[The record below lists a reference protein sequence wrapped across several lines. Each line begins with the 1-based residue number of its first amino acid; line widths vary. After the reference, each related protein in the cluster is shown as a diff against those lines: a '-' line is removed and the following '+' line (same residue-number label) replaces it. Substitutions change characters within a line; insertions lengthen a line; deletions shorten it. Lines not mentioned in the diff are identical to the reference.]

1 MATLMNDNGSG
12 SDADIRAQVSDE
24 EWAVRVDLAAAYRL
38 VAHYGWDDLIF
49 THLSARVPG
58 PDHHFLINPYDMMFE
73 EITASSLVKID
84 VEGQPVLPT
93 SHPVNPAGFTIHSA
107 VLSGRPDVFS
117 VAHTHTRAGMAI
129 SAQKDGLLPLNQTAL
144 RFYNRLSYHPYE
156 GVALD
161 HSERERLIGHLGT
174 NKAMILRNHG
184 LLSVGETVPE
194 AFNVLAYLEK
204 SCQSQLDALSGG
216 VELELPREEVCEHTA
231 QQFEKFAP
239 IGHRDWP
246 GLLRKLD
253 RIDPSFRD

>member
-1 MATLMNDNGSG
+1 MPDTAPIVKSVR
-12 SDADIRAQVSDE
+12 SKVSAE
-24 EWAVRVDLAAAYRL
+24 EWAVRVDLAAFYRL
-38 VAHYGWDDLIF
+38 VALNGWDDLTA

-58 PDHHFLINPYDMMFE
+58 EDAFLLNPHGLFFD
-73 EITASSLVKID
+73 EITASSLVKLD
-84 VEGQPVLPT
+84 YEGNVLMQGDY
-93 SHPVNPAGFTIHSA
+93 PVNQAGYTIHSA
-107 VLSGRPDVFS
+107 VLSGREDVFS

-161 HSERERLIGHLGT
+161 HSERERLIGHMGT

-184 LLSVGETVPE
+184 LLSVGDSIAE

-204 SCQSQLDALSGG
+204 SCQSQIDALSGG
-216 VELELPREEVCEHTA
+216 VELEMPSPEVCEHTA

-239 IGHRDWP
+239 LGGRDWP

-253 RIDPSFRD
+253 RIDPSFRE

>member
-1 MATLMNDNGSG
+1 MPDNAPIVKS
-12 SDADIRAQVSDE
+12 IRSKVAAE
-24 EWAVRVDLAAAYRL
+24 EWAVRVDLAAFYRL
-38 VAHYGWDDLIF
+38 VALYGWDDLTA

-58 PDHHFLINPYDMMFE
+58 EDAFLLNPHGLFFD
-73 EITASSLVKID
+73 EITASSLVKLD
-84 VEGQPVLPT
+84 YEGNVLMQGDY
-93 SHPVNPAGFTIHSA
+93 PVNQAGYTIHSA
-107 VLSGRPDVFS
+107 VLSGREDVFS

-144 RFYNRLSYHPYE
+144 RFYKRLSYHPYE

-184 LLSVGETVPE
+184 LLSVGESIAE

-204 SCQSQLDALSGG
+204 SCQSQIDALSGG
-216 VELELPREEVCEHTA
+216 VELEMPSEEVCEHTA

-239 IGHRDWP
+239 LGGRDWP

>member
-1 MATLMNDNGSG
+1 MPDTAPIVKSV
-12 SDADIRAQVSDE
+12 RKKVSEE
-24 EWAVRVDLAAAYRL
+24 EWAVRVDLAAFYRL
-38 VAHYGWDDLIF
+38 VALYGWDDLTA

-58 PDHHFLINPYDMMFE
+58 EDAFLLNPHGLFFD
-73 EITASSLVKID
+73 EITASSLIKLD
-84 VEGQPVLPT
+84 YDGNVLMQGDY
-93 SHPVNPAGFTIHSA
+93 PVNQAGFTIHSA

-117 VAHTHTRAGMAI
+117 VAHTHTRAGMAV

-144 RFYNRLSYHPYE
+144 RFYKRLSYHPYE

-161 HSERERLIGHLGT
+161 HSERDRLIGHLGT

-216 VELELPREEVCEHTA
+216 VELELPSEEVCEHTA

>member
-1 MATLMNDNGSG
+1 MPDTAPIVKSV
-12 SDADIRAQVSDE
+12 RKKVSDE
-24 EWAVRVDLAAAYRL
+24 EWEVRVDLAAFYRL
-38 VAHYGWDDLIF
+38 VALNGWDDLTA

-58 PDHHFLINPYDMMFE
+58 EDAFLLNPHGLFFD
-73 EITASSLVKID
+73 EITASSLIKLD
-84 VEGQPVLPT
+84 YEGNVLMQGDY
-93 SHPVNPAGFTIHSA
+93 PVNQAGFTIHSA

-144 RFYNRLSYHPYE
+144 RFYKRLSYHPYE

-161 HSERERLIGHLGT
+161 HSERDRLIGHLGT

-204 SCQSQLDALSGG
+204 SCQSQIDALSGG
-216 VELELPREEVCEHTA
+216 VELELPSEEVCEHTA
-231 QQFEKFAP
+231 QQFEKFSP
-239 IGHRDWP
+239 LGHRDWP

>member
-1 MATLMNDNGSG
+1 MPDTAPIVKSVR
-12 SDADIRAQVSDE
+12 SKVSEE
-24 EWAVRVDLAAAYRL
+24 EWAVRVDLAAFYRL
-38 VAHYGWDDLIF
+38 VALYGWDDLTA

-58 PDHHFLINPYDMMFE
+58 EDAFLLNPHGLFFD
-73 EITASSLVKID
+73 EITASSLIKLD
-84 VEGQPVLPT
+84 YEGNVLMQGDY
-93 SHPVNPAGFTIHSA
+93 PVNQAGFTIHSA

-161 HSERERLIGHLGT
+161 HSERDRLIGHLGT

-204 SCQSQLDALSGG
+204 SCQSQIDALSGG
-216 VELELPREEVCEHTA
+216 VELELPSEEVCEHTA

-239 IGHRDWP
+239 LGHRDWP

-253 RIDPSFRD
+253 RIDPSYRD

>member
-1 MATLMNDNGSG
+1 MPDTAPIVKS
-12 SDADIRAQVSDE
+12 IRSKVSAE
-24 EWAVRVDLAAAYRL
+24 EWAVRVDLAAFYRL
-38 VAHYGWDDLIF
+38 VALFGWDDLTA

-58 PDHHFLINPYDMMFE
+58 EDAFLLNPHGLFFD
-73 EITASSLVKID
+73 EITASSLVKLD
-84 VEGQPVLPT
+84 YDGNVLMQGDY
-93 SHPVNPAGFTIHSA
+93 PVNQAGYTIHSA
-107 VLSGRPDVFS
+107 VLSGREDVFA

-129 SAQKDGLLPLNQTAL
+129 SAQKDGLLPLNQTSL

-184 LLSVGETVPE
+184 LLSVGESIAE
-194 AFNVLAYLEK
+194 AFSVLAYLEK
-204 SCQSQLDALSGG
+204 SCQTQIDALSGG
-216 VELELPREEVCEHTA
+216 VELELPSEEVCEHTA

-239 IGHRDWP
+239 LGSRDWP

-253 RIDPSFRD
+253 RIDPSFRE

>member
-1 MATLMNDNGSG
+1 MPDTAPIVKSVRNK
-12 SDADIRAQVSDE
+12 VSEE
-24 EWAVRVDLAAAYRL
+24 EWAVRVDLAAFYRL
-38 VAHYGWDDLIF
+38 VALYGWDDLTA

-58 PDHHFLINPYDMMFE
+58 EDAFLLNPHGLFFD
-73 EITASSLVKID
+73 EITASSLIKLD
-84 VEGQPVLPT
+84 YDGNVLMQGDY
-93 SHPVNPAGFTIHSA
+93 PVNQAGFTIHSA

-204 SCQSQLDALSGG
+204 SCQSQIDALSGG
-216 VELELPREEVCEHTA
+216 VELELPSEEVCEHTA
-231 QQFEKFAP
+231 QQFEKFSP
-239 IGHRDWP
+239 LGHRDWP

-253 RIDPSFRD
+253 RIDPSYRD

>member
-1 MATLMNDNGSG
+1 MPDTAPIVKSVRNK
-12 SDADIRAQVSDE
+12 VSDE
-24 EWAVRVDLAAAYRL
+24 EWAVRVDLAAFYRL
-38 VAHYGWDDLIF
+38 VALYGWDDLTA
-49 THLSARVPG
+49 THISARVPG
-58 PDHHFLINPYDMMFE
+58 EDAFLLNPHGLFFD
-73 EITASSLVKID
+73 EITASSLIKLD
-84 VEGQPVLPT
+84 YDGNVLMQGDFKA
-93 SHPVNPAGFTIHSA
+93 NPAGYTIHSA

-161 HSERERLIGHLGT
+161 HSERERLIGHMGT

-184 LLSVGETVPE
+184 LLSVGETIPE

-204 SCQSQLDALSGG
+204 SCQAQIDALSGG
-216 VELELPREEVCEHTA
+216 VELELPSEEVCEHTA

-239 IGHRDWP
+239 LGHRDWP